1 MDRDTAQ
8 QDRDTAQ
15 QDNNPSASIEQR
27 GQASLDR
34 SKMEQNK
41 ERDPEKY
48 QKLSGIIHCP
58 HGKDPNCPCV
68 K

>member
-1 MDRDTAQ
+1 MDQYTKQEDH
-8 QDRDTAQ
+8 
-15 QDNNPSASIEQR
+15 NPAASIEQR
-27 GQASLDR
+27 GQASLER
-34 SKMEQNK
+34 SEMEQNK
-41 ERDPEKY
+41 ERDSEKY